1 MKAALKATWDDAPV
15 IPSPEELFDRAR
27 TLIPMLRERADASAA
42 VGRVPEETIQTFK
55 DAGFFKILQPCRWG
69 GYEMSPAVFYEVQT
83 ILGEGDMAAAWVFG
97 IVGVHNWHLALF
109 DDKAAQDVWG
119 EDDTILVASTYMPV
133 GKITEVEGGFRMSGR
148 WKFSSGSDN
157 AKWVFLG
164 AMLPVPGGN
173 GQLEPGTLLLPI
185 EDYEIIEDSWQVGGL
200 RGTGSKDIV
209 VENAFIPHYRTH
221 RHREG
226 FLCESPGNAI
236 NTGPLYRL
244 PFGQVFIRAVN
255 GSAIGA
261 LRGLAEQVAD
271 YASKRI
277 SPFGGSTADNPAAQI
292 AVGEAL
298 AAVSEMRAVM
308 RAGYAH
314 LIACAE
320 RGKQAPMEDR
330 LIYKYQAAQTT
341 TRAVDLA
348 MKLYRVVGGTG
359 LFTEFPFARM
369 VDDIT
374 AARQHQFNQDFAFCA
389 NIGAVAMGKENGDFF
404 V

>member
-1 MKAALKATWDDAPV
+1 MKTALKTAETVSQVA
-15 IPSPEELFDRAR
+15 PSPEEMFARAR
-27 TLIPMLRERADASAA
+27 ALIPMLRERAAASADMQ
-42 VGRVPEETIQTFK
+42 RVPEDTIQAFK
-55 DAGFFKILQPCRWG
+55 DAGLFKILQPRRWG
-69 GYEMSPAVFYEVQT
+69 GYEMSPAIFYEVQT

-119 EDDTILVASTYMPV
+119 EDDSILIASTYMPV

-148 WKFSSGSDN
+148 WKFSSGCDN
-157 AKWVFLG
+157 SRWILLG
-164 AMLPVPGGN
+164 AMLPTPN
-173 GQLEPGTLLLPI
+173 GEVEPGTLLVPH
-185 EDYEIIEDSWQVGGL
+185 EDLTIVGDSWQVGGL
-200 RGTGSKDIV
+200 RGTGSKDII
-209 VENAFIPHYRTH
+209 VEDAFIPHYRTH

-226 FLCESPGNAI
+226 FLCESPGNKV

-261 LRGLAEQVAD
+261 LRGLADAVAD
-271 YASKRI
+271 YASKRV

-292 AVGEAL
+292 AVGEAI
-298 AAVSEMRAVM
+298 AAVSEMRAVL
-308 RAGYAH
+308 RSGYKH
-314 LIACAE
+314 LMDCAE
-320 RGKQAPMEDR
+320 NGEQAPMEDR
-330 LIYKYQAAQTT
+330 LVYKYQAAQTT

-359 LFTEFPFARM
+359 LFTEHPFARM

-389 NIGAVAMGKENGDFF
+389 NLGAVAMGKENTDFF